1 MYTKYLKI
9 NDAKIS
15 IRWAENRHSFDG
27 RSVYHY
33 RIKIPGH
40 PAHIADDLKS
50 GRTSNPTLN
59 EGLENLLSF
68 LGAAG
73 ESFDYNVRENKDQS
87 DPDSNAS
94 LFPIHISEWAS
105 KNSDDITMEQIDLET
120 KINKRNQK

>member
-15 IRWAENRHSFDG
+15 IRWAINRTDING

-40 PAHIADDLKS
+40 PVHFAEDLKS
-50 GRTSNPTLN
+50 GCMRNATLD

-105 KNSDDITMEQIDLET
+105 KNSDGISMERMDLET
-120 KINKRNQK
+120 KINARNQK